1 MILIKQ
7 KDAGI
12 KCRSPLTLLDSF
24 HGFAFYGFE
33 EIHIWGANIGKH
45 LWLMIDDNA
54 QKFGI
59 NNPLFLRTKYKLLLG
74 QYMELAKTRN
84 PVNATSGQFKGNE
97 FALLHT
103 FKILP

>member
-1 MILIKQ
+1 M
-7 KDAGI
+7 
-12 KCRSPLTLLDSF
+12 TLLDSF
-24 HGFAFYGFE
+24 HGFTFYGFE
-33 EIHIWGANIGKH
+33 EMHIWGANTGKH
-45 LWLMIDDNA
+45 LWLMIDDNS

-84 PVNATSGQFKGNE
+84 PVNATSGQFKDNE